1 MSNGQCIP
9 HHHQEQDLSL
19 QRNLNMHYF
28 WDSETL
34 EKEIAWANDP
44 VLFTALPDLSS
55 CPVREEID
63 EEVQLG

>member
-1 MSNGQCIP
+1 
-9 HHHQEQDLSL
+9 
-19 QRNLNMHYF
+19 MHYF

-34 EKEIAWANDP
+34 EKEIAWANDL